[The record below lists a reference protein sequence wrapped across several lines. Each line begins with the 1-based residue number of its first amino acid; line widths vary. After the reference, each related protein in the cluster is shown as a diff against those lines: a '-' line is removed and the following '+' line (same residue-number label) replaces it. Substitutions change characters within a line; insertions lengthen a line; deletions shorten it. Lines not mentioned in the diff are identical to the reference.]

1 MCPLISLLY
10 VFGCSVRAGVC
21 VCGTEGCWMEEG
33 WGGVIFTTK
42 SANGAKLL
50 ALQVCNAIAAKSTS
64 KKNKKKENK
73 KNRLE
78 KICSHFTLSAFYQL
92 HKFRGL
98 FTPSR
103 QLSGIPRVTVLFHAY
118 LTNRQLIWA
127 ALYVNFAK
135 IFQGICTNLATLL
148 TTLVPPRHN
157 LRHNWGIFVS
167 RHFYKYNKHMQTHKD
182 NFNRK
187 TCALISLHFT
197 TKGLRGNWALVSYR
211 WSMSV
216 VTREAASHINSDK
229 IKANI
234 R

>member
-1 MCPLISLLY
+1 MALNYLLCK
-10 VFGCSVRAGVC
+10 FA
-21 VCGTEGCWMEEG
+21 TQLQQ
-33 WGGVIFTTK
+33 K
-42 SANGAKLL
+42 AQAKR
-50 ALQVCNAIAAKSTS
+50 
-64 KKNKKKENK
+64 KKNKKQKKRNK

-78 KICSHFTLSAFYQL
+78 KICSHFTLSAFYQP

-148 TTLVPPRHN
+148 TTLVPLPPRHN
-157 LRHNWGIFVS
+157 LRHNWCIFVS
-167 RHFYKYNKHMQTHKD
+167 RHFYKYNKHMQTHRD
-182 NFNRK
+182 NLNTR
-187 TCALISLHFT
+187 TCFSLFSLHFT

-211 WSMSV
+211 
-216 VTREAASHINSDK
+216 
-229 IKANI
+229 
-234 R
+234 